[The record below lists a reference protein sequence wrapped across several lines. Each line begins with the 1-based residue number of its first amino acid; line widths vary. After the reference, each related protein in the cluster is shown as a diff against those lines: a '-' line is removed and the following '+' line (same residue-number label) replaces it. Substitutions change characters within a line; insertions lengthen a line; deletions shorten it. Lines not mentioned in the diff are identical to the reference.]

1 MTRSPIQI
9 KLSDVKKEKPN
20 PENLVFG
27 RSFTDHM
34 FVADYDEGKGWHSH
48 RIVPYAPVTLDPA
61 SIVLHYGQ
69 TVFEGMKAYRSAEDG
84 TVRLFRPEENM
95 KRLNLSLD
103 RLCMPRIDEEAALH
117 ALTQLILIE
126 KDWIPTF
133 EGTSLYIRP
142 FVIANEAFLGVA
154 PAKKYQFFIILSP
167 VGSYYKEGIHPVKI
181 LVENEFVRAVKGG
194 TGGAKTAGNYAA
206 GLKAQQAADQRG
218 YSQVLWLDGVER
230 KYVEEVGS
238 MNIFFKIDGEIITP
252 AINGSILEGITRK
265 SILQLLRHWDVPVSE
280 RKISM
285 DEIRAAYDEGQLE
298 EVFGTGTAAVIS
310 PVGELNWDGY
320 KMVVNNCET
329 GPLAKRLFD
338 TLSNI
343 QAGNEADPFNWIMEL
358 KSQLVKL
365 A

>member
-1 MTRSPIQI
+1 MRRHPIQI
-9 KLSDVKKEKPN
+9 KLSEEKKEKPD
-20 PENLVFG
+20 PATLVFG

-34 FVADYDEGKGWHSH
+34 FVADFDEGTGWHSH
-48 RIVPYAPVTLDPA
+48 RIIPYAPVTLDPA

-69 TVFEGMKAYRSAEDG
+69 TVFEGMKAYKSDDG

-103 RLCMPRIDEEAALH
+103 RLCMPRIDEEHALH
-117 ALTQLILIE
+117 ALTQLLQIE
-126 KDWIPTF
+126 KDWIPTTQ
-133 EGTSLYIRP
+133 GTSLYIRP

-154 PAKKYQFFIILSP
+154 PAKKYQFYIILSP
-167 VGSYYKEGIHPVKI
+167 VGSYYKEGIHPIRI

-194 TGGAKTAGNYAA
+194 TGGAKTAGNYAS
-206 GLKAQQAADQRG
+206 GLKAQQVADQKG
-218 YSQVLWLDGVER
+218 YSQVMWLDGVER

-238 MNIFFKIDGEIITP
+238 MNIFFKIKGEVITP

-265 SILQLLRHWDVPVSE
+265 SILELLRHWNVPVSE

-285 DEIRAAYDEGQLE
+285 EEIKEAYDSGKLE

-310 PVGELNWDGY
+310 PIGELNWDGY
-320 KMVVNNCET
+320 KMIVNDNMT
-329 GPLAKRLFD
+329 GPLAKQLFD

-343 QAGNEADPFNWIMEL
+343 QNGKESDPFGWIL
-358 KSQLVKL
+358 QLNNEIAKL

>member
-1 MTRSPIQI
+1 MTRLPIQI
-9 KLSDVKKEKPN
+9 KLSDSKKEKPN
-20 PENLVFG
+20 PENLIFG
-27 RSFTDHM
+27 RTFTDHM

-48 RIVPYAPVTLDPA
+48 RIIPYTPVSLDPA
-61 SIVLHYGQ
+61 SIVFHYGQ

-95 KRLNLSLD
+95 KRMNHSLD
-103 RLCMPRIDEEAALH
+103 RLCMPRIDEETALH
-117 ALTQLILIE
+117 ALTQLIHIE
-126 KDWIPTF
+126 KDWIPTL

-206 GLKAQQAADQRG
+206 GLKAQEVADQRG

-238 MNIFFKIDGEIITP
+238 MNIFFKIDGEVITP

-265 SILQLLRHWDVPVSE
+265 SILQLLRHWEIPVSE

-285 DEIRAAYDEGQLE
+285 DEIRSAYDEGKLE

-329 GPLAKRLFD
+329 GPLATRLFD

-343 QAGNEADPFNWIMEL
+343 QNGKVEDPFNWVVEMKSEL
-358 KSQLVKL
+358 AKL

>member
-1 MTRSPIQI
+1 MTRTPIQI
-9 KLSDVKKEKPN
+9 KLSDSKKEKPN
-20 PENLVFG
+20 PENLMFG

-34 FVADYDEGKGWHSH
+34 FIADYDEGKGWHSH

-61 SIVLHYGQ
+61 AIVFHYGQ

-95 KRLNLSLD
+95 KRMNLSLD

-117 ALTQLILIE
+117 ALTQLIHIE
-126 KDWIPTF
+126 KDWIPTL

-206 GLKAQQAADQRG
+206 GLKAQEVADQRG

-238 MNIFFKIDGEIITP
+238 MNIFFKIDGEVITP

-265 SILQLLRHWDVPVSE
+265 SILQLLRHWEIPVSE

-285 DEIRAAYDEGQLE
+285 DEIRAAYDNGKLE

-329 GPLAKRLFD
+329 GPLAKHLFD
-338 TLSNI
+338 TISNI
-343 QAGNEADPFNWIMEL
+343 QNGIDVDPFNWVVEL
-358 KSQLVKL
+358 KSELAKL

>member
-1 MTRSPIQI
+1 MTRLPIQI
-9 KLSDVKKEKPN
+9 KLSDSKKEKPN
-20 PENLVFG
+20 PENLMFG
-27 RSFTDHM
+27 RTFTDHM

-48 RIVPYAPVTLDPA
+48 RIIPYTPVSLDPA
-61 SIVLHYGQ
+61 SIVFHYGQ

-95 KRLNLSLD
+95 KRMNHSLD
-103 RLCMPRIDEEAALH
+103 RLCMPRIDEETALH
-117 ALTQLILIE
+117 ALTQLIHIE
-126 KDWIPTF
+126 KDWIPTL

-206 GLKAQQAADQRG
+206 GLKAQEVADQRG

-238 MNIFFKIDGEIITP
+238 MNIFFKIDGEVITP

-265 SILQLLRHWDVPVSE
+265 SILQLLRHWEIPVSE

-285 DEIRAAYDEGQLE
+285 DEIRSAYDEGKLE

-329 GPLAKRLFD
+329 GPLATKLFD

-343 QAGNEADPFNWIMEL
+343 QNGKEEDPFNWVVEMKSEL
-358 KSQLVKL
+358 AKL

>member
-1 MTRSPIQI
+1 MSRLPIQI
-9 KLSDVKKEKPN
+9 KLSDSKKEKPD
-20 PENLVFG
+20 PQTLVFG
-27 RSFTDHM
+27 RNFTDHM
-34 FVADYDEGKGWHSH
+34 FVADYDEGKGWHSP

-69 TVFEGMKAYRSAEDG
+69 TVFEGLKAYKSEDG

-95 KRLNLSLD
+95 KRMNLSLD
-103 RLCMPRIDEEAALH
+103 RLCMPRIDEEQALH
-117 ALTQLILIE
+117 ALTQLIQIE
-126 KDWIPTF
+126 KDWIPTLP
-133 EGTSLYIRP
+133 GTSLYIRP

-154 PAKKYQFFIILSP
+154 PAKKYQFYIILCP
-167 VGSYYKEGIHPVKI
+167 VGSYYKEGIHPIKI

-194 TGGAKTAGNYAA
+194 TGGAKTAGNYAS
-206 GLKAQQAADQRG
+206 GLKAQEAADQKG

-238 MNIFFKIDGEIITP
+238 MNIFFKINGEVITP

-265 SILQLLRHWDVPVSE
+265 SILQILRHWNIPVQE
-280 RKISM
+280 RKLSM
-285 DEIRAAYDEGQLE
+285 DEIRVAYENGQLE

-320 KMVVNNCET
+320 KMIVNDNKT
-329 GPLAKRLFD
+329 GPLSKKLFE

-343 QAGNEADPFNWIMEL
+343 QNGKEKDSFAWILKLNSEL
-358 KSQLVKL
+358 AKL

>member
-1 MTRSPIQI
+1 MTRTPIQI
-9 KLSDVKKEKPN
+9 KLSDSKKEKPN

-27 RSFTDHM
+27 RNFTDHM

-48 RIVPYAPVTLDPA
+48 RIVPYSPVTLDPA

-95 KRLNLSLD
+95 KRLNHSLD

-117 ALTQLILIE
+117 ALTQLIHIE
-126 KDWIPTF
+126 KDWIPTL

-206 GLKAQQAADQRG
+206 GLKAQEVADQRG

-265 SILQLLRHWDVPVSE
+265 SILQLLRHWDIPVSE

-285 DEIRAAYDEGQLE
+285 DEIRAAYDEGKLE

-310 PVGELNWDGY
+310 PVGELNWEGY

-329 GPLAKRLFD
+329 GPLAKHLFN

-343 QAGNEADPFNWIMEL
+343 QSGKEADPFNWIVEL
-358 KSQLVKL
+358 KSELAKL